1 MCYYLLLKKRK
12 RCNCINETQN
22 NSKII
27 YFHPVHGEMRIFQ
40 LGHLYPYKGNDEMT
54 PLYFSHPFS
63 KWRPSKIL
71 YVFPRRSITTRA
83 FPRSHVSRST
93 GFRAS

>member
-12 RCNCINETQN
+12 RCNYINETQN

-54 PLYFSHPFS
+54 PLYFSHPFLAFQNGAHRKFS
-63 KWRPSKIL
+63 M
-71 YVFPRRSITTRA
+71 YFPDVR
-83 FPRSHVSRST
+83 
-93 GFRAS
+93 